1 MVEMARRQTIGR
13 WGEEVAAQF
22 LQEKGYE
29 ILQRNVYTPYG
40 ELDIVARCG
49 ATIVFVE
56 VKTRTSSSFGLPEI
70 SVSQRKIRH
79 LLDSAQAFMQVY
91 TGPEEKWRIDVIAIE
106 GRPGGLDP
114 HIEVF
119 ENAVS

>member
-1 MVEMARRQTIGR
+1 MARQQTIGK
-13 WGEEVAAQF
+13 WGEGIAAQF

-29 ILQRNVYTPYG
+29 ILQRNVRSSYG

-49 ATIVFVE
+49 GTIVFVE

-70 SVSQRKIRH
+70 SVSPRKIRH
-79 LLDSAQAFMQVY
+79 LIESAQAFMQLY
-91 TGPEEKWRIDVIAIE
+91 PGPEEAWRVDVIAIE
-106 GRPGGLDP
+106 GRPGGPDP

>member
-1 MVEMARRQTIGR
+1 VKMARRQTIGR

-22 LQEKGYE
+22 LQQKGYE
-29 ILQRNVYTPYG
+29 ILQHNVRTPYG
-40 ELDIVARCG
+40 ELDLIARCG

-70 SVSQRKIRH
+70 SVGQRKIRH
-79 LLDSAQAFMQVY
+79 LLDAAQAFMQLY
-91 TGPEEKWRIDVIAIE
+91 SGPEEEWRVDVIAIE
-106 GRPGGLDP
+106 GYPGGPDP
-114 HIEVF
+114 HFEVF

>member
-1 MVEMARRQTIGR
+1 MARQQVIGR
-13 WGEEVAAQF
+13 WGEEIAAQF
-22 LQEKGYE
+22 LQQKGYE
-29 ILQRNVYTPYG
+29 ILQRNVRTPYG

-70 SVSQRKIRH
+70 SVGPRKIRH
-79 LLDSAQAFMQVY
+79 LLDSAQSFMQLY
-91 TGPEEKWRIDVIAIE
+91 AGTEQTWRVDVIAIE
-106 GRPGGLDP
+106 GWPGGPAP

>member
-1 MVEMARRQTIGR
+1 MARRQTIGR
-13 WGEEVAAQF
+13 WGEDVAAQF
-22 LQEKGYE
+22 LQEKGFE
-29 ILQRNVYTPYG
+29 ILRRNVRTSYG
-40 ELDIVARCG
+40 EIDLIARCG

-70 SVSQRKIRH
+70 SVGERKIRH
-79 LLDSAQAFMQVY
+79 MLEAAQAFMQLY
-91 TGPEEKWRIDVIAIE
+91 TGPEEEWRVDVIAIE
-106 GRPGGLDP
+106 GYPGGPVP

>member
-1 MVEMARRQTIGR
+1 MARRQTIGR

-49 ATIVFVE
+49 EIIVFVE

-70 SVSQRKIRH
+70 SVGPRKVRH
-79 LLDSAQAFMQVY
+79 LLDSALAFMQQY
-91 TGPEEKWRIDVIAIE
+91 MGCEDAWRVDVIAIE
-106 GRPGGLDP
+106 GRPGGP
-114 HIEVF
+114 ISHIEVF